1 VRIRLDATPHSVVAL
16 CPCGWR
22 SGVEATR
29 TAAYSAALSHCRN
42 AGHPTEQAAAAVR
55 SRRMRENAA

>member
-1 VRIRLDATPHSVVAL
+1 MRIRLDATPYSVVAL

-29 TAAYSAALSHCRN
+29 AAAYSAGLAHCRA
-42 AGHPTEQAAAAVR
+42 AGHPTAQAAAAVR
-55 SRRMRENAA
+55 SRRMRESAA